1 MSLETE
7 RKDSRAGQQEA
18 MHPGAPGKGDRSTGV
33 AEWSGTRLEDT
44 KPEGPESSDPV
55 GRFPTAGQDDK
66 MESFKEAAAGGK
78 LPSGS
83 LFEQF
88 RMQ

>member
-1 MSLETE
+1 
-7 RKDSRAGQQEA
+7 
-18 MHPGAPGKGDRSTGV
+18 MHPGAPGKGVRSTGV

-66 MESFKEAAAGGK
+66 MESFKEAAAD
-78 LPSGS
+78 LNMTQSIAAYGS
-83 LFEQF
+83 FNVKY
-88 RMQ
+88 R